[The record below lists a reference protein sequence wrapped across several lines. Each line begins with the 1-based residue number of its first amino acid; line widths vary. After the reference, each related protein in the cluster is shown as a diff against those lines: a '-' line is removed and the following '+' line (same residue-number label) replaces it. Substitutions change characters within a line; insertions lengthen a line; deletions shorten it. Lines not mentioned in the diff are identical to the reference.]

1 MRHFVEGEARL
12 RGRGLLQ
19 LRGDHVE
26 KHLLQLWF
34 TEQPAVNLDK
44 VNQLKCSRWRR
55 QGLVVRAEAMWE
67 KI

>member
-1 MRHFVEGEARL
+1 M
-12 RGRGLLQ
+12 Q

-55 QGLVVRAEAMWE
+55 QGLVVRTEARWE